1 MSGPFPSSTLFPGVT
16 TFPGVPETPG
26 EKPSPSAPPR
36 VTITGDKPP
45 LDLSFEVTDAHGTRY
60 RWGPDQPATH
70 RPLSFSFRTKLGEGF
85 SDAGLTLQ
93 RRIDLD
99 WPDTANVNDVL
110 VTGAD
115 GSVAYEGMVVATP
128 RTVSDEHSIGVT
140 LAGWVKSMSLR
151 PFTAIYVDRDQSA
164 WNAMTVRRR
173 AQLLPLNYIVFDPET
188 RPDPNTSLSALSLVT
203 QGAWVAP
210 FKPITEAWY
219 DAGPTSNVS
228 QMRWRLNAR
237 GAIVTTDA
245 AWDIT
250 PNVAAD
256 DIGTS
261 VASGSDFTGAT
272 PGNEVAFVAPTPRR
286 FAFFQ
291 STYQN
296 TPSGGD
302 NLQYF
307 FDLSKVAVYGDHGVP
322 LVTGDPAE
330 PPGVRASDVLRDV
343 IERYCPKL
351 DTSGILDT
359 TYVIQHL
366 AYKDTTTAYQV
377 ALDVN
382 KYHLWGFG
390 VWDSKRVVFAPY
402 NLADADWEIR
412 TRDPGVEF
420 SPQGDSVDDLFNGV
434 IIEYSDVLTGRT
446 ERLTPDVHPDLADD
460 ADENVWGLN
469 GLQAWKTIQLST
481 PQTTNQALEIGR
493 AALAD
498 TLRPKQPGAITVRGH
513 LRDRVGNWQQGWKV
527 RAGDTVMLTDFP
539 NDMPRLITETSWD
552 DETKTLTLTLDAPAS
567 TLDAFMDRQANAQQA
582 AGLA

>member
-1 MSGPFPSSTLFPGVT
+1 MSGPYPGSTLFPGTT
-16 TFPGVPETPG
+16 TFPGVPQPPG
-26 EKPSPSAPPR
+26 PSPTPSAPPAVR
-36 VTITGDKPP
+36 IDTEKPP
-45 LDLSFEVTDAHGTRY
+45 LDLSFEITDAHGTHY
-60 RWGPDQPATH
+60 RWGPDQPGTH
-70 RPLSFSFRTKLGEGF
+70 RALAFSFRTKIGEGF
-85 SDAGLTLQ
+85 SDASLTLS

-99 WPDTANVNDVL
+99 WPDTANVNDVV

-115 GSVAYEGMVVATP
+115 GTVAYEGMIVATP
-128 RTVSDEHSIGVT
+128 RSVTDQHSIGVT

-151 PFTAIYVDRDQSA
+151 PFTAIYVDREQGA
-164 WNAMTVRRR
+164 WTPMTARRR
-173 AQLLPLNYIVFDPET
+173 AQLLPSNYIVFDPET
-188 RPDPNTSLSALSLVT
+188 RADPNTSLSTLSLVT

-210 FKPITEAWY
+210 YKPITEAWY
-219 DAGPTSNVS
+219 DAG
-228 QMRWRLNAR
+228 
-237 GAIVTTDA
+237 
-245 AWDIT
+245 
-250 PNVAAD
+250 
-256 DIGTS
+256 
-261 VASGSDFTGAT
+261 AT
-272 PGNEVAFVAPTPRR
+272 PGNETAFVAPTPSR

-307 FDLSKVAVYGDHGVP
+307 FDLSKVTVYGDHGVP

-366 AYKDTTTAYQV
+366 TYKDTTTAYQV

-382 KYHLWGFG
+382 KYHLWNFG
-390 VWDSKRVVFAPY
+390 VWEHKRVVFAPY
-402 NLADADWEIR
+402 DLAEADWEVR

-420 SPQGDSVDDLFNGV
+420 SPQGDSVDELFNGV
-434 IIEYSDVLTGRT
+434 IIEYSDVLTGRA
-446 ERLTPDVHPDLADD
+446 ERLTPDVHAELADD
-460 ADENVWGLN
+460 AAENVWGLN
-469 GLQAWKTIQLST
+469 GLQAWKTIPLST

-498 TLRPKQPGAITVRGH
+498 TLRPKQPGTITVSGH
-513 LRDRVGNWQQGWKV
+513 LRDRAGNWQQGWKV
-527 RAGDTVMLTDFP
+527 RAGDTVALTDFP
-539 NDMPRLITETSWD
+539 NDTPRLITETSWD
-552 DETKTLTLTLDAPAS
+552 AEGKTLTMTLDAPAS